1 MNRKRLISLLLA
13 LLMVCGLTSGC
24 GILFGGRDSGA
35 DMVPFD
41 EMEYAR
47 PDLDAAL
54 AKADALIARLQ
65 SEKPKT
71 RGVREALEDCFA
83 DFQHLRTMEALATIR
98 SDTDVTDTFYRA
110 ELDYCSD
117 AVITY
122 RAKLDELFSAC
133 AASPIRQTLDIY
145 FGKGFLDDY
154 EGEYVYPEEMIRLEK
169 QENELVNRYYAELAA
184 SRFSW
189 NGQDYTLDEL
199 YQADRD
205 GTLEGIDFG
214 EALTQFYTDVNRTLG
229 GIFVQLVQVR
239 QALAA
244 EAGYDN
250 YLDMAYDDN
259 YRDYDPGQ
267 AAEFTQAVRLELV
280 PLYRQAKE
288 IGLTEDAF
296 MGTPEMDPDDA
307 LMLVT
312 GIADAMGD
320 DIDETAEF
328 LLEYDL
334 INVDR
339 SDVKASDSYEI
350 YLPDYESPYVFAN
363 TIGYAE
369 DILTIAHELGHAV
382 DDYVHYEANDSTDV
396 SETLS
401 QAMEYLCLPYLEDD
415 VRETVT
421 AYKLMD
427 TLSMYAEQGCYN
439 AFEEEVYAL
448 APEDVTLEKINAIAL
463 RSAEAFGTTSEW
475 GAAYDSMS
483 WVDITHFFQQPMY
496 IISYIVSDSM
506 AIQFYEQE
514 LAKEGRGLELYKKAM
529 GLAGEKAFTE
539 LAPALDLRDPLSA
552 AQVHAIANLLR
563 TQLFK

>member
-1 MNRKRLISLLLA
+1 MEPKELLKFMHLA
-13 LLMVCGLTSGC
+13 EKLKDATRHCYTSGGRHESVADHSWRMTLMAFLVRDEFPDADMDKVIRMC
-24 GILFGGRDSGA
+24 LIHDLGEAFTGDIPSFLKTDKDSRKEDEILFEW
-35 DMVPFD
+35 VKTLPEPYKT
-41 EMEYAR
+41 EMK
-47 PDLDAAL
+47 DL
-54 AKADALIARLQ
+54 
-65 SEKPKT
+65 
-71 RGVREALEDCFA
+71 
-83 DFQHLRTMEALATIR
+83 
-98 SDTDVTDTFYRA
+98 Y
-110 ELDYCSD
+110 
-117 AVITY
+117 
-122 RAKLDELFSAC
+122 
-133 AASPIRQTLDIY
+133 
-145 FGKGFLDDY
+145 
-154 EGEYVYPEEMIRLEK
+154 EEMIRLEK

-350 YLPDYESPYVFAN
+350 YLPDYESPYIFAN

-401 QAMEYLCLPYLEDD
+401 QAMEYLSLPYLEDD

-448 APEDVTLEKINAIAL
+448 APENVTLENINAIAL

-475 GAAYDSMS
+475 GTAYDSMS

-514 LAKEGRGLELYKKAM
+514 VAREGRGLELYKKAM